1 MSSKPTITV
10 SAVDMDRIEAL
21 IEKMSR
27 MTPELE
33 TLESE
38 LDRATIVEP
47 ANMPADVVSMNS
59 TVRFKFSGDSKV
71 FEKTLVYPQDA
82 TSEHQIS
89 IFAPVGSAL
98 LGLSVGQSLEWPMPN
113 GQSRTVEIL
122 EVVYQPERAGEYQ
135 R

>member
-21 IEKMSR
+21 IEKVSR

-38 LDRATIVEP
+38 LDRATIDEP
-47 ANMPADVVSMNS
+47 VNMPADVVSMNS
-59 TVRFKFSGDSKV
+59 TVRFKFAGDSKV

-82 TSEHQIS
+82 RSEHQIS

-98 LGLSVGQSLEWPMPN
+98 LGLAVGQSLEWPMPN

-122 EVVYQPERAGEYQ
+122 EVLYQPERVGEYQ

>member
-1 MSSKPTITV
+1 M
-10 SAVDMDRIEAL
+10 
-21 IEKMSR
+21 IEKVPR
-27 MTPELE
+27 VTPELE

-47 ANMPADVVSMNS
+47 VNMPADVVSMNS
-59 TVRFKFSGDSKV
+59 TVRFKFAGDSKV

-82 TSEHQIS
+82 KSEHQIS

-98 LGLSVGQSLEWPMPN
+98 LGLSVGQSLEWPMPS